1 MAKRKQENSTHHRVY
16 MSPSERERI
25 VERARLAGLSLSA
38 FLRLAGLGRPIRSVL
53 DYDAV
58 RDLAKIN
65 GDQGRLVELLKLWLE
80 DRSAP
85 GATEIDAHRLLER
98 IDALQERLI
107 DVVSRV

>member
-1 MAKRKQENSTHHRVY
+1 MARRKDSNSIFHHVY
-16 MSPSERERI
+16 MSPGERDRI
-25 VERARLAGLSLSA
+25 VERARLAGLSVSA

-53 DYDAV
+53 DYDVV

-65 GDQGRLVELLKLWLE
+65 GDQSRLVELLKRWLE
-80 DRSAP
+80 DPSARDAP
-85 GATEIDAHRLLER
+85 AVDAHRLLER